1 MIPKVGEVFMI
12 DLGYGGKV
20 RPAVVISRDD
30 SNPPWALS
38 VLVPL
43 TKQSRG
49 SKYEVT
55 LPRVPWL
62 RLQSYANVLGMASV
76 EHHELVD
83 KRGRF
88 DASVVKQIKDV
99 IRWTFDL

>member
-20 RPAVVISRDD
+20 RPAIVVSRDD
-30 SNPPWALS
+30 SNPPWPLS

-49 SKYEVT
+49 SKHEVT
-55 LPRVPWL
+55 PPRVPWL

-88 DASVVKQIKDV
+88 DASVVKQIKDA
-99 IRWTFDL
+99 IQWTFDL

>member
-1 MIPKVGEVFMI
+1 MIPKVGDVFMI
-12 DLGYGGKV
+12 DLGLEGKV
-20 RPAVVISRDD
+20 RPAVVVSREDAHA
-30 SNPPWALS
+30 PWALS

-49 SKYEVT
+49 TKYEVS

-62 RLQSYANVLGMASV
+62 QLQSHANVLGIASV
-76 EHHELVD
+76 HHHELTV

-88 DASVVKQIKDV
+88 EASMVN
-99 IRWTFDL
+99 